1 MPRLQ
6 LDLAALTEQR
16 LNLSTLQVQQRALD
30 AQLAA
35 QQAALDA
42 ALRDGASPN
51 LSEPLRV
58 RLAEAQAARRA
69 LVTRQRDAQFG
80 IDRLADGLLGERDPA
95 LLVEALDAAHP
106 IALLPMRLE
115 TRYFPAF
122 PETPD
127 RLRIRVYPDDINIVQ
142 HTAALTDAERA
153 AGMAYWQALFAKDN
167 AAAEQIKRD
176 LAQLAGRNRCAWIL
190 RLLTPD
196 NAVQQGEENVA
207 PQFPDTPSIDARA
220 RQARALLLPD
230 RWCAIGYAAGRREVF
245 RVWGSRIPDELRLS
259 PDWLALDQP
268 EAILDTSGERA
279 WLTDFDAAVKIG
291 MALEISQRAVDV
303 FLRQHHDARGFNLA
317 SDTLERLLIVGL
329 EWSKDAATSAAELAE
344 LLAAQRDSSGLA
356 FMPSGT
362 PTNNTEAAPSGYS
375 VAEESAAPD
384 TAVPPAEQDA
394 LQLFT
399 RALGLPAKS
408 LPADNIVNAHLAE
421 QRTALHMMNALWRG
435 TFGHYLMELWNPPD
449 AEEKDRLLKTPT
461 LYRLRDYAESYLR
474 PGGALPVLRVG
485 KQPYGVLPVLGKR
498 YIDRTDLPLQ
508 RDINKVLGVLRPLW
522 DIAVRDKVPLLRDGN
537 VEVAQDILQTAPWSQ
552 TAYYRDQDT
561 SRIVCENT
569 KLYTINGAAQQ
580 PPKQALIENLL
591 AALDVNTNIT
601 TSLNISCMRFLPDP
615 PYTPGDLAGVP
626 WVLADVQD
634 ERKEAAAELHFKPEQ
649 NYLTQMA
656 FVLTQSKTAADALLD
671 RYQSDP
677 PLLQAL
683 LACSV
688 DMERNE
694 AVRSWMGTTNALRHG
709 ALNLAVQ
716 VNIEAPLDTHASF
729 SVSTPKQLANVAI
742 PALTGQ
748 ATLGEYV
755 LQTLA
760 RQPLSLA
767 PGNAVNAAA
776 DFHNRIGALIEPQR
790 DLSGVKLSLDYLA
803 GRSIGELNTAF
814 RTTLDAFSYRLDAW
828 YSARAN
834 YRLKQ
839 LRDTQ
844 AEGTYVGGY
853 AWVEGL
859 KADSRPDSDGY
870 LLAPSLA
877 QAASAALLRSG
888 FAANHEQG
896 AFNIQLDSLRTQRAQ
911 GILQGLTRDQ
921 PLAALYGYRIE
932 RGLRDAL
939 LGKLIWPLRLAYPWR
954 GDQPIREPAEAI
966 GARDVV
972 DGVALLAAWQLDRQ
986 AVLLHLQQTID
997 KFVQNPAGTQPTP
1010 DEWNNK
1016 VAAVM
1021 QDAIDLADSVA
1032 DLLLAEG
1039 VHQIVLGNFERAAAS
1054 MAVADKQALPVEP
1067 QVTRT
1072 PRGGASYTQRVAL
1085 LCPPPV
1091 QNNWPQDRRATV
1103 EPGLNAWLAFMLGD
1117 PARYS
1122 FSAQVYR
1129 GLDETGKQI
1138 IDAQPVT
1145 ADLVE
1150 LGYAPLSL
1158 VLAATTLTAS
1168 GLSGSADTGLRG
1180 RLVAVLS
1187 GKVDEPASVTGMDI
1201 QQQGAAPGQL
1211 GLGHLEALATTLRAL
1226 LDNARPITRKD
1237 VVVPDDKLEPATSE
1251 GEYPGVDQAE
1261 LATRAT
1267 ALVNE
1272 FVALK
1277 TALAASADA
1286 AALLAN
1292 LAALDDF
1299 LPPQAW
1305 PQQVLAIDAPG
1316 ADPAQRDA
1324 RAGVAKTAL
1333 NSLLDAKLEQL
1344 NAPIALAT
1352 DQPVATHGQ
1361 LVQQS
1366 INQVKTLLGKDFP
1379 LLPRF
1384 SLGAYVGGFN
1394 ASLAEQDALNHHDEW
1409 RVPGWIAGLA
1419 RVRPGLDRFA
1429 ATLSAHE
1436 VLVEVSAAQDFR
1448 LVQYPHRHGQIW
1460 AALPEAWRAPEGTP
1474 PGLDKIPEELRDYVA
1489 QQAGAPYHDINRV
1502 APDLALAL
1510 HTPGGL
1516 EAQTPDS
1523 TLCGLVCDDWP
1534 EFIPDPYQTAA
1545 ISFHYDAPGARPPQA
1560 ILLALPPTAQQE
1572 NWQFDEVLD
1581 VLHEAW
1587 DLARL
1592 RAVRP
1597 GDLGSGLGTLLPGN
1611 YLPQSYAN
1619 ELPSVRFLE
1628 MQRRKWRSLVSA
1640 DATLKVIPLGK

>member
-6 LDLAALTEQR
+6 LDLTALTEQR
-16 LNLSTLQVQQRALD
+16 LNLSRLQAQQRALD

-51 LSEPLRV
+51 LTEPLRV
-58 RLAEAQAARRA
+58 QLTEAQATRRA
-69 LVTRQRDAQFG
+69 LVARQREAQSG

-115 TRYFPAF
+115 TRYVPAF
-122 PETPD
+122 PQIPD
-127 RLRIRVYPDDINIVQ
+127 SLRIRVYPDDINIVQ

-153 AGMAYWQALFAKDN
+153 AGMAYWQTLFAHDS
-167 AAAEQIKRD
+167 AGAERLKRD

-196 NAVQQGEENVA
+196 NAVPQGEENVA
-207 PQFPDTPSIDARA
+207 PQFPDPPGIDARA

-259 PDWLALDQP
+259 PDLLALDQP

-279 WLTDFDAAVKIG
+279 WLADFDAAVANG
-291 MALEISQRAVDV
+291 MALEVSQQAVDV
-303 FLRQHHDARGFNLA
+303 FLRQHHDARGFSLA

-375 VAEESAAPD
+375 VAEETAAPD
-384 TAVPPAEQDA
+384 TAAPPAEQDA
-394 LQLFT
+394 LQLLT
-399 RALGLPAKS
+399 HALGLPADR

-435 TFGHYLMELWNPPD
+435 TFGHYLMELWNPAYVEKD
-449 AEEKDRLLKTPT
+449 ADRLLKTPT
-461 LYRLRDYAESYLR
+461 LYALRDYAETYLR

-498 YIDRTDLPLQ
+498 YTDRSDPALHQ
-508 RDINKVLGVLRPLW
+508 GINKVLGVLRPLW
-522 DIAVRDKVPLLRDGN
+522 DVAVRDKVPLLRDGD
-537 VEVAQDILQTAPWSQ
+537 VEVAQAILQTAPWSQ
-552 TAYYRDQDT
+552 TAYYRD
-561 SRIVCENT
+561 ENPVQMC
-569 KLYTINGAAQQ
+569 LSPSPFVDAQT
-580 PPKQALIENLL
+580 PKQQLIQSLL
-591 AALDVNTNIT
+591 AALGIQASARY
-601 TSLNISCMRFLPDP
+601 SLPINCSNFLPDP

-626 WVLADVQD
+626 WVLADAQD
-634 ERKEAAAELHFKPEQ
+634 ERKEAPAASYFRDFKPEQ
-649 NYLTQMA
+649 NYLAQM
-656 FVLTQSKTAADALLD
+656 ADALKPP
-671 RYQSDP
+671 QSTYKDVIGKNQSGP
-677 PLLQAL
+677 ALLQAL

-688 DMERNE
+688 DLEHGD
-694 AVRSWMGTTNALRHG
+694 AVVANGKRSRAFIQSTNSLSI
-709 ALNLAVQ
+709 Q

-729 SVSTPKQLANVAI
+729 SVSTPKQLAHVAI

-748 ATLGEYV
+748 ATLGEHV

-760 RQPLSLA
+760 MQPLTLT
-767 PGNAVNAAA
+767 PGNAVKAA
-776 DFHNRIGALIEPQR
+776 DHFHDALKALFEPQR
-790 DLSGVKLSLDYLA
+790 DLGGVKLSLDYLA

-859 KADSRPDSDGY
+859 KADRRPDSDGY

-932 RGLRDAL
+932 RGLRDAQ

-986 AVLLHLQQTID
+986 AVLRHLQQTID

-1085 LCPPPV
+1085 LCPPPM
-1091 QNNWPQDRRATV
+1091 QSNWPQDRHATV

-1158 VLAATTLTAS
+1158 VLAATTLTPS

-1187 GKVDEPASVTGMDI
+1187 GKVNDPASVTGMDI
-1201 QQQGAAPGQL
+1201 QQQGAALGQL

-1286 AALLAN
+1286 SALLAN

-1305 PQQVLAIDAPG
+1305 PQQVIAIDAPG
-1316 ADPAQRDA
+1316 ADTAQRDA

-1333 NSLLDAKLEQL
+1333 NSLLDAKLEQI
-1344 NAPIALAT
+1344 NAPIALAK

-1436 VLVEVSAAQDFR
+1436 ALVEVSAAQDFR
-1448 LVQYPHRHGQIW
+1448 LVQYPYRPGQVW

-1489 QQAGAPYHDINRV
+1489 QQAGAPYHDINRA

-1516 EAQTPDS
+1516 EAQTPDR

-1560 ILLALPPTAQQE
+1560 ILLALPPTQQQE
-1572 NWQFDEVLD
+1572 NWAFDDVLD

>member
-16 LNLSTLQVQQRALD
+16 LNLSTLQAQQRALD

-35 QQAALDA
+35 QQTALDA

-51 LSEPLRV
+51 ITEPLRV
-58 RLAEAQAARRA
+58 QLTEAQTARRA

-95 LLVEALDAAHP
+95 LQVEALDAAHP

-122 PETPD
+122 PQTPD
-127 RLRIRVYPDDINIVQ
+127 RLRIRVYPDDLNIVQ

-153 AGMAYWQALFAKDN
+153 AGMEYWTALFANDT
-167 AAAEQIKRD
+167 ATAEQIKRD

-196 NAVQQGEENVA
+196 NAAQQGEGEADVA
-207 PQFPDTPSIDARA
+207 PQFPDTPAIDARA

-245 RVWGSRIPDELRLS
+245 RAWGSRIPDELRLS

-268 EAILDTSGERA
+268 EAILDTNGERA
-279 WLTDFDAAVKIG
+279 WLTDFDAAVEKG
-291 MALEISQRAVDV
+291 MALEVSQQAVDA
-303 FLRQHHDARGFNLA
+303 FLRQHHDARGFSLA
-317 SDTLERLLIVGL
+317 NDTLERVLIVGL
-329 EWSKDAATSAAELAE
+329 EWSKDATTSAAELAE

-384 TAVPPAEQDA
+384 TAAPPAEQDA
-394 LQLFT
+394 LQLLT
-399 RALGLPAKS
+399 HALGLPANS
-408 LPADNIVNAHLAE
+408 LPADNIGNAHLTE

-435 TFGHYLMELWNPPD
+435 TFGHYLMELWNP
-449 AEEKDRLLKTPT
+449 AYVEEKDRLLKTPT

-474 PGGALPVLRVG
+474 PGGALPLLRVG

-498 YIDRTDLPLQ
+498 YIDRTDPALHQ
-508 RDINKVLGVLRPLW
+508 GINKVLGVLRPLW
-522 DIAVRDKVPLLRDGN
+522 DIAVRDKVPLLRDGD
-537 VEVAQDILQTAPWSQ
+537 VQKVQAILQTAPWSQ
-552 TAYYRDQDT
+552 TALYRDLDT
-561 SRIVCENT
+561 SKMVC
-569 KLYTINGAAQQ
+569 KGPSAFADAQT
-580 PPKQALIENLL
+580 PKETLIQNLL
-591 AALDVNTNIT
+591 VALGINANAMYILSIT
-601 TSLNISCMRFLPDP
+601 CNHFIPEGADGSFK
-615 PYTPGDLAGVP
+615 PGDLAGVP
-626 WVLADVQD
+626 WVLADAQD
-634 ERKEAAAELHFKPEQ
+634 ERKEAAAGLHFMPEQ
-649 NYLTQMA
+649 NYLQKMST
-656 FVLTQSKTAADALLD
+656 VLTQSKTAADALLNQ
-671 RYQSDP
+671 YQSDP

-683 LACSV
+683 LAYSV
-688 DMERNE
+688 NLERHD
-694 AVRSWMGTTNALRHG
+694 AVVANSRLSRALIQSTTSLSI
-709 ALNLAVQ
+709 Q

-729 SVSTPKQLANVAI
+729 SVSTPKQLASVAI

-755 LQTLA
+755 QQTLA
-760 RQPLSLA
+760 QQPLSLA
-767 PGNAVNAAA
+767 PGNAVTAAA
-776 DFHNRIGALIEPQR
+776 DFHNRIGALLEPQR

-803 GRSIGELNTAF
+803 GRSVGELSIAL

-828 YSARAN
+828 YTARAS
-834 YRLKQ
+834 YRLEQ
-839 LRDTQ
+839 LRKTQ
-844 AEGTYVGGY
+844 PEGTYVGGY

-859 KADSRPDSDGY
+859 KADRRPDSDGY

-896 AFNIQLDSLRTQRAQ
+896 AFNIQLDSLRTRRAQ

-932 RGLRDAL
+932 RGLRDAQ

-954 GDQPIREPAEAI
+954 GDQPISEPAEAI

-972 DGVALLAAWQLDRQ
+972 DGVALLAAWQLDPQ
-986 AVLLHLQQTID
+986 AVFLHLQQTIGQ
-997 KFVQNPAGTQPTP
+997 FVQNPVGTQPTP
-1010 DEWNNK
+1010 SEWNT
-1016 VAAVM
+1016 VTAVM
-1021 QDAIDLADSVA
+1021 QTAIDLADSVS

-1039 VHQIVLGNFERAAAS
+1039 VHQIVLGNFERTAAS

-1067 QVTRT
+1067 QVMGT
-1072 PRGGASYTQRVAL
+1072 PRGGASYTQRIAL
-1085 LCPPPV
+1085 LCPPPL

-1117 PARYS
+1117 PARYG

-1129 GLDETGKQI
+1129 GVDQHGKRI

-1145 ADLVE
+1145 ADLAE

-1158 VLAATTLTAS
+1158 VLAATTLSPS
-1168 GLSGSADTGLRG
+1168 GMSGHTDTGLRG
-1180 RLVAVLS
+1180 RLVARLS
-1187 GKVDEPASVTGMDI
+1187 GKVNDPASVTAMDI
-1201 QQQGAAPGQL
+1201 SQQGAHGRL

-1251 GEYPGVDQAE
+1251 GDYPGVDQAE
-1261 LATRAT
+1261 LAARAT
-1267 ALVNE
+1267 ALVDE
-1272 FVALK
+1272 FIALK
-1277 TALAASADA
+1277 NALATSADA
-1286 AALLAN
+1286 DALLAN

-1299 LPPQAW
+1299 LPAQAW
-1305 PQQVLAIDAPG
+1305 PQQALAIDAPK

-1324 RAGVAKTAL
+1324 RAAVAKTAL
-1333 NSLLDAKLEQL
+1333 NSLLAAKLEQL
-1344 NAPIALAT
+1344 SAPIVLAK
-1352 DQPVATHGQ
+1352 DQLAPTHGQ
-1361 LVQQS
+1361 RVQHAV
-1366 INQVKTLLGKDFP
+1366 NQVKTLLGKDFP

-1384 SLGAYVGGFN
+1384 SLGAYAGGFN
-1394 ASLAEQDALNHHDEW
+1394 ASLAEQDALNHHDAW

-1429 ATLSAHE
+1429 ATLGAHE
-1436 VLVEVSAAQDFR
+1436 ALVEVSAAQDFK
-1448 LVQYPHRHGQIW
+1448 LVQYPYRAGQIW
-1460 AALPEAWRAPEGTP
+1460 AALPEAWRAPEGTLP
-1474 PGLDKIPEELRDYVA
+1474 DLDKIPEELRDYVA
-1489 QQAGAPYHDINRV
+1489 QQAGAPYHDINRA

-1516 EAQTPDS
+1516 DAQTPDS

-1560 ILLALPPTAQQE
+1560 ILLALPPTLQQE

-1597 GDLGSGLGTLLPGN
+1597 NDLGSGMGTLLPGN
-1611 YLPQSYAN
+1611 YLPNSYSD

-1628 MQRRKWRSLVSA
+1628 MQRRKWRSLISA
-1640 DATLKVIPLGK
+1640 DATLKHIPLGK

>member
-6 LDLAALTEQR
+6 LDLTALTEQR

-42 ALRDGASPN
+42 ALRDGASSN
-51 LSEPLRV
+51 FTEPLRV
-58 RLAEAQAARRA
+58 QLAEAQAARRE
-69 LVTRQRDAQFG
+69 LITRQRDVQFG

-95 LLVEALDAAHP
+95 LQVEALDAAHP

-115 TRYFPAF
+115 TRYVPAF
-122 PETPD
+122 PETPN

-153 AGMAYWQALFAKDN
+153 AGMDYWQALFAHDS
-167 AAAEQIKRD
+167 AGAELIKRD

-190 RLLTPD
+190 RLLTP
-196 NAVQQGEENVA
+196 NNTVQQGEENVA
-207 PQFPDTPSIDARA
+207 PQFPDTPGIDARA

-291 MALEISQRAVDV
+291 MALEVSQRAVDV
-303 FLRQHHDARGFNLA
+303 FLRQHHDARGFSLA
-317 SDTLERLLIVGL
+317 NDVLERLLIVGL

-375 VAEESAAPD
+375 VAEETAAPD
-384 TAVPPAEQDA
+384 TAAPPAEQDA
-394 LQLFT
+394 LQLLT
-399 RALGLPAKS
+399 RALGLPAGS

-421 QRTALHMMNALWRG
+421 QRTALHMMNALWRA
-435 TFGHYLMELWNPPD
+435 TFGHYLMELWNPAYVEED
-449 AEEKDRLLKTPT
+449 ADRLLKTPT
-461 LYRLRDYAESYLR
+461 LYALRDYAESYLR

-498 YIDRTDLPLQ
+498 YTDRADPSLHQ
-508 RDINKVLGVLRPLW
+508 GINKVLGVLRPLW

-537 VEVAQDILQTAPWSQ
+537 VEVAQAILQTAPWSQ

-561 SRIVCENT
+561 LQVCKNPSPF
-569 KLYTINGAAQQ
+569 ADAQN
-580 PPKQALIENLL
+580 PPKENLIRNLL
-591 AALDVNTNIT
+591 AALG
-601 TSLNISCMRFLPDP
+601 ISDYWTPDIYCKNFLPDP
-615 PYTPGDLAGVP
+615 PYRPGDLAGVP
-626 WVLADVQD
+626 WVLADALD

-656 FVLTQSKTAADALLD
+656 DALQPPQTTYKD
-671 RYQSDP
+671 VYERNQSGP
-677 PLLQAL
+677 ALLQAL
-683 LACSV
+683 LAYSV
-688 DMERNE
+688 QMEHDD
-694 AVRSWMGTTNALRHG
+694 AVQSWVGTTNALRHG
-709 ALNLAVQ
+709 TLNLAVQ

-839 LRDTQ
+839 LRKTQ
-844 AEGTYVGGY
+844 PDGTYVGGY

-859 KADSRPDSDGY
+859 KADRRPDSDGY

-888 FAANHEQG
+888 FVANHETG

-972 DGVALLAAWQLDRQ
+972 DGVALLAAWQLDPQ
-986 AVLLHLQQTID
+986 AVLLHLQNIIK
-997 KFVQNPAGTQPTP
+997 KFVQNPDKTQPTP

-1016 VAAVM
+1016 MTAVM

-1054 MAVADKQALPVEP
+1054 MAVADKQALPTEP

-1117 PARYS
+1117 PARYA

-1129 GLDETGKQI
+1129 GLDENKHQI

-1145 ADLVE
+1145 TDLVE

-1158 VLAATTLTAS
+1158 VLAATTVSSS

-1187 GKVDEPASVTGMDI
+1187 GKVDNPGSVTGMDI

-1211 GLGHLEALATTLRAL
+1211 GLGHLEVLATTLRAL

-1261 LATRAT
+1261 LATRA
-1267 ALVNE
+1267 AELVAD
-1272 FVALK
+1272 FVALN

-1292 LAALDDF
+1292 LAALDDY

-1305 PQQVLAIDAPG
+1305 PPQVIAIDTPG
-1316 ADPAQRDA
+1316 ADPALRDA
-1324 RAGVAKTAL
+1324 RAEVAKDAL
-1333 NSLLDAKLEQL
+1333 NSLLAAKLEQV
-1344 NAPIALAT
+1344 NAPIVLA
-1352 DQPVATHGQ
+1352 DGQFAPTHGQ

-1366 INQVKTLLGKDFP
+1366 IDQVKTLLGKDFP

-1394 ASLAEQDALNHHDEW
+1394 ASLAEQDALNHHDAW
-1409 RVPGWIAGLA
+1409 RVPGWMAGLA

-1436 VLVEVSAAQDFR
+1436 ALVEVSAAQDFR
-1448 LVQYPHRHGQIW
+1448 LVQYPYRAGQVW

-1474 PGLDKIPEELRDYVA
+1474 PDLDKIPEELRDYVA
-1489 QQAGAPYHDINRV
+1489 QQAGAPYHDINRA

-1516 EAQTPDS
+1516 DAQTPDS

-1560 ILLALPPTAQQE
+1560 ILLALPPNAQQE
-1572 NWQFDEVLD
+1572 NWAFDEVLD

-1611 YLPQSYAN
+1611 YLPHSYTN
-1619 ELPSVRFLE
+1619 ELPSVRLLE
-1628 MQRRKWRSLVSA
+1628 MQRQKWRS
-1640 DATLKVIPLGK
+1640 ATVKFIPLGK

>member
-16 LNLSTLQVQQRALD
+16 LNLSTLQAQQRALD

-42 ALRDGASPN
+42 ALRDGVSPN
-51 LSEPLRV
+51 FTEPLRV
-58 RLAEAQAARRA
+58 QLAEAQTARRA

-80 IDRLADGLLGERDPA
+80 IDRLADGLLGQRDPA
-95 LLVEALDAAHP
+95 LQAEALDAAHP

-115 TRYFPAF
+115 TRYVPAF
-122 PETPD
+122 PQTPD
-127 RLRIRVYPDDINIVQ
+127 RLRIRIYPDDLNIVQ
-142 HTAALTDAERA
+142 HTAALIDAERA
-153 AGMAYWQALFAKDN
+153 AGMAYWQALFAHDS
-167 AAAEQIKRD
+167 AGAELIKRD

-196 NAVQQGEENVA
+196 NAAQQGEGEADVA

-268 EAILDTSGERA
+268 EAILDSSGERA
-279 WLTDFDAAVKIG
+279 WLTDFDAAVEKG
-291 MALEISQRAVDV
+291 MALEVIQQRDV
-303 FLRQHHDARGFNLA
+303 HDFSLA
-317 SDTLERLLIVGL
+317 NEVLERVLIVGL

-384 TAVPPAEQDA
+384 TAAPPTEQDA
-394 LQLFT
+394 LQLLT
-399 RALGLPAKS
+399 HALGLPADS
-408 LPADNIVNAHLAE
+408 LPADNIINAHLAE

-461 LYRLRDYAESYLR
+461 LYALRDYAEAYLR

-485 KQPYGVLPVLGKR
+485 KQPYGVLPMLGKR
-498 YIDRTDLPLQ
+498 YTDRTDPPLQ
-508 RDINKVLGVLRPLW
+508 QGINQVLGVLRPLW
-522 DIAVRDKVPLLRDGN
+522 DIAVHDKVPLLRDGD
-537 VEVAQDILQTAPWSQ
+537 VSVAQAILQTAPWSQ
-552 TAYYRDQDT
+552 TAYYRD
-561 SRIVCENT
+561 ENPVQMCLSPSPFVDAQT
-569 KLYTINGAAQQ
+569 PKVKLVQ
-580 PPKQALIENLL
+580 NLL
-591 AALDVNTNIT
+591 AALGINANAIY
-601 TSLNISCMRFLPDP
+601 SLPINCNNFLPDP
-615 PYTPGDLAGVP
+615 PYIPGDLAGVP
-626 WVLADVQD
+626 WVLADAQD
-634 ERKEAAAELHFKPEQ
+634 ERKEAAADLSFKPAQ
-649 NYLTQMA
+649 NYLQKMA
-656 FVLTQSKTAADALLD
+656 NVLTQSKTAADALLNQ
-671 RYQSDP
+671 YQSDP

-683 LACSV
+683 LAYSV
-688 DMERNE
+688 NLERHD
-694 AVRSWMGTTNALRHG
+694 AVQSWFETTGVLRHG
-709 ALNLAVQ
+709 ALNLALQ

-748 ATLGEYV
+748 ATVGEHV

-760 RQPLSLA
+760 LQPLSLA

-776 DFHNRIGALIEPQR
+776 DFHHRIGALLEPQR
-790 DLSGVKLSLDYLA
+790 DLGGVKLSLGYLA
-803 GRSIGELNTAF
+803 GRSIGELNTAL

-834 YRLKQ
+834 YRLET
-839 LRDTQ
+839 LRTAQ
-844 AEGTYVGGY
+844 PEGTYVGGY

-859 KADSRPDSDGY
+859 KADHRPDSDGY

-888 FAANHEQG
+888 FVANHEQG

-939 LGKLIWPLRLAYPWR
+939 LGKLIWPLRLTYPWR
-954 GDQPIREPAEAI
+954 GDQPISEPAEAI

-972 DGVALLAAWQLDRQ
+972 DGVALLAAWQLDLKNGTQ
-986 AVLLHLQQTID
+986 AVFLHLQQTINQ
-997 KFVQNPAGTQPTP
+997 FVQNPAGTQPTP
-1010 DEWNNK
+1010 NEWSA
-1016 VAAVM
+1016 VTAVM

-1054 MAVADKQALPVEP
+1054 MAVADKQALPIEL

-1085 LCPPPV
+1085 VCPPPQ

-1129 GLDETGKQI
+1129 GLDENGKQI

-1150 LGYAPLSL
+1150 LGYSPLSL
-1158 VLAATTLTAS
+1158 VLAATTVSPS

-1187 GKVDEPASVTGMDI
+1187 GKVNDPASVTGMDI
-1201 QQQGAAPGQL
+1201 SQQGGAAGSL

-1237 VVVPDDKLEPATSE
+1237 VVVPDDALEPATSE

-1261 LATRAT
+1261 LAPRAKT
-1267 ALVNE
+1267 LVDEFIDLKNTLAL
-1272 FVALK
+1272 
-1277 TALAASADA
+1277 SADA
-1286 AALLAN
+1286 DALLVN

-1305 PQQVLAIDAPG
+1305 PQQVLAIDAPS
-1316 ADPAQRDA
+1316 ADPALRDA
-1324 RAGVAKTAL
+1324 RAEVAKDTL
-1333 NSLLDAKLEQL
+1333 NRLLAAKLEQL
-1344 NAPIALAT
+1344 NAPIVLA
-1352 DQPVATHGQ
+1352 DGQLAPTHGQ

-1366 INQVKTLLGKDFP
+1366 IDQVKTLLGKDFP

-1394 ASLAEQDALNHHDEW
+1394 ASLAEQDALNHHDAW

-1436 VLVEVSAAQDFR
+1436 ALVEVSAAQDFK
-1448 LVQYPHRHGQIW
+1448 LVQYPYRAGQIW
-1460 AALPEAWRAPEGTP
+1460 AALPEAWRAPEGTLP
-1474 PGLDKIPEELRDYVA
+1474 DLDKIPEELRDYVA
-1489 QQAGAPYHDINRV
+1489 QQAGAPYHDINRA

-1516 EAQTPDS
+1516 DAQTPDS

-1560 ILLALPPTAQQE
+1560 ILLALPPTVQQE
-1572 NWQFDEVLD
+1572 NWAFDDVLD

-1597 GDLGSGLGTLLPGN
+1597 NDLGSGLGTLLPGN
-1611 YLPQSYAN
+1611 YLPNSYSD

-1628 MQRRKWRSLVSA
+1628 MQRRKWQSLISA
-1640 DATLKVIPLGK
+1640 DATLKTIPLGK

>member
-6 LDLAALTEQR
+6 LDLTALTEQR
-16 LNLSTLQVQQRALD
+16 LNLSTLQAQQRALD

-35 QQAALDA
+35 QQAALAA
-42 ALRDGASPN
+42 ALRDGMSPN
-51 LSEPLRV
+51 FTEPLRV
-58 RLAEAQAARRA
+58 QLTEAQTARRA
-69 LVTRQRDAQFG
+69 LVTRQRDVQFG
-80 IDRLADGLLGERDPA
+80 IDRLADGLLGQRDPA
-95 LLVEALDAAHP
+95 LQTEALDAAHP

-115 TRYFPAF
+115 TRYVPAF
-122 PETPD
+122 PATPD
-127 RLRIRVYPDDINIVQ
+127 RLRIRVYPDDLNIVQ

-153 AGMAYWQALFAKDN
+153 AGMDYWQALFAHDT

-176 LAQLAGRNRCAWIL
+176 LAQRAGRNRCAWIL

-196 NAVQQGEENVA
+196 NAAQQGEVDVA
-207 PQFPDTPSIDARA
+207 PQFPDPPGIDARA

-230 RWCAIGYAAGRREVF
+230 RWCAIGYASGRREVF

-268 EAILDTSGERA
+268 EAILDSSGERA
-279 WLTDFDAAVKIG
+279 WLTDFDAAVKVG
-291 MALEISQRAVDV
+291 MALEVSQQRDV
-303 FLRQHHDARGFNLA
+303 HDFSLA
-317 SDTLERLLIVGL
+317 NEVLERVLIVGL

-375 VAEESAAPD
+375 VAEETTAPD
-384 TAVPPAEQDA
+384 TAAPPAEQDA
-394 LQLFT
+394 LQLLT
-399 RALGLPAKS
+399 HALGLPAGS

-435 TFGHYLMELWNPPD
+435 TFGHYLMELWNPAYVEKD
-449 AEEKDRLLKTPT
+449 ADRLLKTPT

-474 PGGALPVLRVG
+474 PGGALPLLRVG

-498 YIDRTDLPLQ
+498 YTDRRDPPLHQ
-508 RDINKVLGVLRPLW
+508 GINQVLGVLRPLW
-522 DIAVRDKVPLLRDGN
+522 DIAVRDKVPLLRDGD
-537 VEVAQDILQTAPWSQ
+537 VQKVQDILQTAPWSQ
-552 TAYYRDQDT
+552 AAYYRDQDT
-561 SRIVCENT
+561 SRLLCENT
-569 KLYTINGAAQQ
+569 KLYGVNGAAQQ

-591 AALDVNTNIT
+591 AALGINANAMY
-601 TSLNISCMRFLPDP
+601 SLPINCNNFLPDP

-626 WVLADVQD
+626 WVLADAQD
-634 ERKEAAAELHFKPEQ
+634 ARKEAAAELHFKPEQ
-649 NYLTQMA
+649 NYLQKM
-656 FVLTQSKTAADALLD
+656 VDALQPPQTT
-671 RYQSDP
+671 YQDVIGTNQSGP
-677 PLLQAL
+677 ALLQAL

-688 DMERNE
+688 DLEHGD
-694 AVRSWMGTTNALRHG
+694 AVVANSRLSRALIRTTTSLSI
-709 ALNLAVQ
+709 Q
-716 VNIEAPLDTHASF
+716 VNIEAPLDTHTSF
-729 SVSTPKQLANVAI
+729 SVSTPKQLAHVAI

-748 ATLGEYV
+748 ATLGELV

-760 RQPLSLA
+760 LQLPSLA
-767 PGNAVNAAA
+767 PGNAVQAAA
-776 DFHNRIGALIEPQR
+776 DFHNRIGALLEPQR
-790 DLSGVKLSLDYLA
+790 DLGGVKLSLDYLA
-803 GRSIGELNTAF
+803 KRSIGELNTAF

-834 YRLKQ
+834 YRLEQ
-839 LRDTQ
+839 LRKTQ

-859 KADSRPDSDGY
+859 KADRRPDSDGY

-932 RGLRDAL
+932 RGLRDAM

-954 GDQPIREPAEAI
+954 GDQPISEPAEAI

-972 DGVALLAAWQLDRQ
+972 DGVALLAAWQLDLQ
-986 AVLLHLQQTID
+986 NGTQTVLTHLQQTINL
-997 KFVQNPAGTQPTP
+997 FVQNPVGTLPTP
-1010 DEWNNK
+1010 PEWSA
-1016 VAAVM
+1016 VSAVM

-1117 PARYS
+1117 PARYA

-1129 GLDETGKQI
+1129 GLDQNRKRI
-1138 IDAQPVT
+1138 IDALPVT
-1145 ADLVE
+1145 ATLAE
-1150 LGYAPLSL
+1150 LGYSPLSL
-1158 VLAATTLTAS
+1158 VLAATTLTPS
-1168 GLSGSADTGLRG
+1168 GMSGSADTGLRG
-1180 RLVAVLS
+1180 RLVALLS
-1187 GKVDEPASVTGMDI
+1187 GKVNDPASVTAMDI
-1201 QQQGAAPGQL
+1201 SQQGGAAGSL

-1251 GEYPGVDQAE
+1251 GEYPGVAQAE
-1261 LATRAT
+1261 LAVRAT
-1267 ALVNE
+1267 VLVNE

-1277 TALAASADA
+1277 NALAASADA
-1286 AALLAN
+1286 DALLEN
-1292 LAALDDF
+1292 LRALDDF

-1305 PQQVLAIDAPG
+1305 PQQVLAIDAPK

-1324 RAGVAKTAL
+1324 RADTAKTAL
-1333 NSLLDAKLEQL
+1333 NSLLAAKLEQL
-1344 NAPIALAT
+1344 NAPIVPADGQVA
-1352 DQPVATHGQ
+1352 ATHDQ

-1366 INQVKTLLGKDFP
+1366 VNQVKTLLGKDFP

-1394 ASLAEQDALNHHDEW
+1394 ASLAEQDTLNHHDAW
-1409 RVPGWIAGLA
+1409 RVPGWITGLA

-1436 VLVEVSAAQDFR
+1436 ALVEVSAAQDFK
-1448 LVQYPHRHGQIW
+1448 LVQYPYRAGQIW
-1460 AALPEAWRAPEGTP
+1460 AALPEAWRAPEGTLP
-1474 PGLDKIPEELRDYVA
+1474 DLDKIPEELRDYVA
-1489 QQAGAPYHDINRV
+1489 QQAGAPYHDINRA
-1502 APDLALAL
+1502 APNLALAL

-1516 EAQTPDS
+1516 DAQTPDS

-1560 ILLALPPTAQQE
+1560 ILLALPPTVQQE
-1572 NWQFDEVLD
+1572 SWAFDEVLD

-1611 YLPQSYAN
+1611 YLPHSYTD
-1619 ELPSVRFLE
+1619 ELPSVRLLE
-1628 MQRRKWRSLVSA
+1628 MQRQKWRS
-1640 DATLKVIPLGK
+1640 ATVKLIPLGK